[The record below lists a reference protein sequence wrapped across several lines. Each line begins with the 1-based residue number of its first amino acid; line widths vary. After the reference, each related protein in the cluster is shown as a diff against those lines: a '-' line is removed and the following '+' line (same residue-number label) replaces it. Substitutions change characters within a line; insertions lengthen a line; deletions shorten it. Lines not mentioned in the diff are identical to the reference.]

1 MATLPGRSLV
11 PMLLIVGSSLTIA
24 GAQTPPAPRPEQE
37 ALSAAVA
44 IKDPAARL
52 DALEKIRADFPQGNL
67 GPVDAQM
74 LSTLVNNFP
83 DRVDGIT
90 TVFERIIGRI
100 PTDAAPEVRLSQTLT
115 PVALVVPRRLLLDRS
130 EKLVSDALAG
140 MDLEKYVQ
148 AQRELAKRA
157 NRPEPAQAQLEGGF
171 NAACARALEQLARI
185 QMAQAEEN
193 LKASIKLNPAFGTAQ
208 PALAEM
214 YLAKGDAASAE
225 AVYKDAIKTS
235 TTPAAASRA
244 SVALADFYLKRGD
257 VVSAEAQIK
266 ETLKTNPM
274 YMAALLALAR
284 IEDKRG
290 DSNARARALSDGRQR
305 RRAARR
311 RRRRR
316 ARALPQGAWQRG
328 GFRRRARQ
336 DLPRE
341 VPEPREARAVPSRRL
356 VQRQQSRR
364 PARDVHRIGL
374 RAVRLRRS
382 RDGRG
387 DGAVF
392 VRRDRAG
399 RVSREH
405 PAARSDGRSRRRRP
419 ARVLQGARR
428 ADVQHRRRA
437 RPARRRRARQH
448 ARHLRQLHRQDRQRA
463 RGAARRSDQPLGD
476 R

>member
-1 MATLPGRSLV
+1 MT
-11 PMLLIVGSSLTIA
+11 
-24 GAQTPPAPRPEQE
+24 
-37 ALSAAVA
+37 
-44 IKDPAARL
+44 
-52 DALEKIRADFPQGNL
+52 
-67 GPVDAQM
+67 
-74 LSTLVNNFP
+74 
-83 DRVDGIT
+83 
-90 TVFERIIGRI
+90 
-100 PTDAAPEVRLSQTLT
+100 
-115 PVALVVPRRLLLDRS
+115 
-130 EKLVSDALAG
+130 DALAR
-140 MDLEKYVQ
+140 MNLEKYVQ

-244 SVALADFYLKRGD
+244 SMALADFYIKRGD

-266 ETLKTNPM
+266 ETLKTNPTF
-274 YMAALLALAR
+274 MAALLALAR

-290 DSNARARALSDGRQR
+290 DSTHALEHYLTAASGGALPAADSAAAHALYRKTHGSEAGFEDELDKIYREKFPNPVKPEPYQPAAAPRARD
-305 RRAARR
+305 
-311 RRRRR
+311 
-316 ARALPQGAWQRG
+316 P
-328 GFRRRARQ
+328 
-336 DLPRE
+336 
-341 VPEPREARAVPSRRL
+341 
-356 VQRQQSRR
+356 RR

-374 RAVRLRRS
+374 RTVRLRRS

-387 DGAVF
+387 DGALS

-419 ARVLQGARR
+419 SRVLQGSRR

-437 RPARRRRARQH
+437 WPARRRRAR
-448 ARHLRQLHRQDRQRA
+448 RA
-463 RGAARRSDQPLGD
+463 RPAPTATTSPRSTRSSRCRPPRRSAS
-476 R
+476 RRSARASS